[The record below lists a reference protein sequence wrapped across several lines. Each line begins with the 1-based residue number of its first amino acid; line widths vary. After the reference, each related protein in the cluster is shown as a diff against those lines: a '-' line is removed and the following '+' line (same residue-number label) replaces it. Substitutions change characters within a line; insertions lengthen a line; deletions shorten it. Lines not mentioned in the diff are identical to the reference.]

1 MGGGRVGGCWRGGL
15 GVLDGGEGG
24 WGVLDGGEGV
34 GGGVGGVTSRVCY
47 STTG

>member
-1 MGGGRVGGCWRGGL
+1 MGVRGVGGGAEGGREGW
-15 GVLDGGEGG
+15 GVLEGG